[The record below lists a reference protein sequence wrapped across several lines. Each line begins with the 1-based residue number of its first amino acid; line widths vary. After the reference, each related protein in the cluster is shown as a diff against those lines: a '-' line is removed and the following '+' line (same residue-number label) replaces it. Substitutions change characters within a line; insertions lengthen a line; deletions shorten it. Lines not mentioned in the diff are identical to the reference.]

1 MSNMEQWSNNTWST
15 DFFLLSISSSQS
27 TNGFWLGT
35 RSMIRRYSVKQEKH
49 YALSRAQPIET
60 ACYLHK
66 TLYGWTLARHT
77 PRNTAG
83 RTALYGDFAGS
94 LISTFYGY
102 RDTLLH
108 KHVQWVVW
116 NLQLFSRWKTII
128 DQQSGQTMWHIII
141 SRMWVPWIYPW
152 MLHVSAYT
160 CQRCQKWSPH
170 VGEYPTDGAS
180 RMFVSWIIFFG

>member
-1 MSNMEQWSNNTWST
+1 MIKQHLVHWFFFAVYFIKSVHKRILIRNTFHDSSVFRQT
-15 DFFLLSISSSQS
+15 RKTLCLIEGTTHRNRLLSAENVVWMN
-27 TNGFWLGT
+27 T
-35 RSMIRRYSVKQEKH
+35 
-49 YALSRAQPIET
+49 
-60 ACYLHK
+60 CK
-66 TLYGWTLARHT
+66 TP

-108 KHVQWVVW
+108 IHVQWVVW

-128 DQQSGQTMWHIII
+128 DQQSGQTMWHIIF
-141 SRMWVPWIYPW
+141 SY
-152 MLHVSAYT
+152 VSPLNIPLNAPCVAYT

>member
-1 MSNMEQWSNNTWST
+1 MSNMEQSSRIIKDTWST
-15 DFFLLSISSSQS
+15 DLFFVVYFIKSVHKGILIRNTFHDSSVFRQTRKTLCLIEGTTHRNRLLSAENVVWMN
-27 TNGFWLGT
+27 T
-35 RSMIRRYSVKQEKH
+35 
-49 YALSRAQPIET
+49 
-60 ACYLHK
+60 CK
-66 TLYGWTLARHT
+66 TP

-128 DQQSGQTMWHIII
+128 DQQSGQTMWHIIMCRIYLPTLPEVIPSCRWI
-141 SRMWVPWIYPW
+141 SHR
-152 MLHVSAYT
+152 
-160 CQRCQKWSPH
+160 WS
-170 VGEYPTDGAS
+170 
-180 RMFVSWIIFFG
+180 I